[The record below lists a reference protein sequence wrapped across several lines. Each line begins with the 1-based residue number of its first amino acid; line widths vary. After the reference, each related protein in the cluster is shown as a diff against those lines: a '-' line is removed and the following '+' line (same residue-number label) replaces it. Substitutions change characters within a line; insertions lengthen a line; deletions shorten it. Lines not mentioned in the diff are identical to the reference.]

1 MKKTNRRCTGS
12 VEVKYLGVIKSTHS
26 IKMEKEII
34 IWNEMIEIPV
44 PEPIVSQKVIFTVKD
59 RDKYVV
65 GSFALNISDI
75 IEKKYEQLSCV
86 NIYGTLKI
94 MMNQKLEK

>member
-1 MKKTNRRCTGS
+1 MLPPQIKTVYKQLQISIFRGEEFPDMENSFGDEKKTNRRCTGS

-44 PEPIVSQKVIFTVKD
+44 PEPIVSQKVIFTRK
-59 RDKYVV
+59 
-65 GSFALNISDI
+65 G
-75 IEKKYEQLSCV
+75 
-86 NIYGTLKI
+86 
-94 MMNQKLEK
+94 M